1 MPFQNNKNETI
12 FKITNRRLTSTS
24 PSSNDEIAEIVR
36 PNTVIRAQTLTYQ
49 LLLVNSQMTIVIS
62 SI

>member
-24 PSSNDEIAEIVR
+24 PSSNDEIAEIAR